1 MVERGISKVEAYY
14 IIEYGTVIHQSGAM
28 WYVLCRRDI
37 PLEDRQRKDVAR
49 LVGLVVC
56 VEHGV
61 VSTLFRNP
69 EPLRYIDRKE
79 PHYRP
84 GHKPTVVYLWEVTGK
99 AA

>member
-1 MVERGISKVEAYY
+1 M
-14 IIEYGTVIHQSGAM
+14 
-28 WYVLCRRDI
+28 
-37 PLEDRQRKDVAR
+37 
-49 LVGLVVC
+49 VVC
-56 VEHGV
+56 VERGV

-84 GHKPTVVYLWEVTGK
+84 GRETKVVYLWEITGK

>member
-1 MVERGISKVEAYY
+1 MVERGISPAEAYY
-14 IIEYGTVIHQSGAM
+14 IIDHGSILQQSGAV
-28 WYVLCRRDI
+28 WYVLCRFDI
-37 PLEDRQRKDVAR
+37 PPEDRRRKDVAR
-49 LVGLVVC
+49 LVDMVVC
-56 VEHGV
+56 VERGV

-84 GHKPTVVYLWEVTGK
+84 GRETKVVYLWEITGK

>member
-1 MVERGISKVEAYY
+1 MVERGISQAGACY
-14 IIEYGTVIHQSGAM
+14 IIDHGSIRHRSGAV
-28 WYVLCRRDI
+28 WYVLRRRDV
-37 PLEDRQRKDVAR
+37 PPEDRHRKDVAR
-49 LVGLVVC
+49 LVDMVVC

-61 VSTLFRNP
+61 AATLFRNP

-84 GHKPTVVYLWEVTGK
+84 GRKPQVVYLWEITGK

>member
-1 MVERGISKVEAYY
+1 MLYR
-14 IIEYGTVIHQSGAM
+14 SGAV

-37 PLEDRQRKDVAR
+37 PPEDRQRKDVAR
-49 LVGLVVC
+49 LVGFVVC

-69 EPLRYIDRKE
+69 EPLRYIDRKD

-84 GHKPTVVYLWEVTGK
+84 SHRASVVYLWELSGK